1 MADESQT
8 PFDQGLYL
16 VHLNRGREHFEQ
28 RNFTDA
34 IHELGQARRLRP
46 TDETVLNL
54 LGLAY
59 FKQEKYREADKVY
72 NQLIDFNPSSD
83 ILYFNQGLVCFK
95 LGALDRAEA
104 AFLRAL
110 ELVAENPKVNFYLG
124 HIYER
129 KKQYYNAIFQ
139 YRKAGANIMVQR
151 VQEKIEA
158 ARTATQKP
166 APPKASDKVED
177 TLPPFGGAKAEPKST
192 DDTSPGSLKVTVD
205 TIDRSRFLT
214 ALQQVPVAVKKP
226 ASKEKPS
233 LVFEN
238 KVADDEADEAPTVPK
253 ETPTEPMERPAELF
267 DGDEEEEHQT
277 EPFQMH
283 LTPESR
289 PGSPVDVDS
298 RAPAEQRVEDKTSDE
313 HSEDDTVERFPE
325 QPEGELDSQ
334 PADEP
339 PKPARPKPIAEPSE
353 TTKER
358 RTIVELSEPVIPDM
372 SLAELSRSKRPTG
385 AHEDLF
391 APSLQP
397 PSELRRR
404 GSDPREMFPFGTPGE
419 RETGRSETVSV
430 RRRISFDEED
440 EHREAAQLYGRMRRR
455 DDIFRY
461 LENNLMEVN
470 FSGKVFIKQGT
481 IYSYSGNLTFWVK
494 PQREGAT
501 TPLVIVSGTGRL
513 LLSDLQREIT
523 VMQINGEEIF
533 IEPSHLLACQET
545 LMPRY
550 AIIKKEGTSEPQI
563 QVLAIQGTGMIAL
576 SVATDPLLLT
586 VTEGFPVNV
595 SSANIISWSG
605 DLIPSIV
612 DDEALTNLMYP
623 HRGGST
629 ANLRLEGSGKV
640 MMEKLIG

>member
-28 RNFTDA
+28 RNFADA
-34 IHELGQARRLRP
+34 IQELDQARRLRP

-72 NQLIDFNPSSD
+72 NQLIDFNPGSD

-110 ELVAENPKVNFYLG
+110 EIVTENPKVNFYLG

-158 ARTATQKP
+158 VRTASKKPDTQEITVERETP
-166 APPKASDKVED
+166 SSPREKARVE
-177 TLPPFGGAKAEPKST
+177 AKSAT
-192 DDTSPGSLKVTVD
+192 DTSPAPHELTVD
-205 TIDRSRFLT
+205 TIDRRRFLT
-214 ALQQVPVAVKKP
+214 ALQQPPLEDEEPSARDKTPAGGGKTKP
-226 ASKEKPS
+226 IRVLDKEIKT
-233 LVFEN
+233 
-238 KVADDEADEAPTVPK
+238 PTDPEVI
-253 ETPTEPMERPAELF
+253 PTEPMKRPADLPGRTGA
-267 DGDEEEEHQT
+267 DGPTTDA
-277 EPFQMH
+277 
-283 LTPESR
+283 LSR
-289 PGSPVDVDS
+289 PLE
-298 RAPAEQRVEDKTSDE
+298 EQLES
-313 HSEDDTVERFPE
+313 
-325 QPEGELDSQ
+325 
-334 PADEP
+334 ADEP
-339 PKPARPKPIAEPSE
+339 ATEPVSESATDSGPEPSE
-353 TTKER
+353 SVKEG
-358 RTIVELSEPVIPDM
+358 RTVVELTEPVIPDL
-372 SLAELSRSKRPTG
+372 SLSELSHAKQPTG
-385 AHEDLF
+385 AQDALF
-391 APSLQP
+391 AASAKP
-397 PSELRRR
+397 PPARRRR
-404 GSDPREMFPFGTPGE
+404 GSDSRDIFAFGPPGE
-419 RETGRSETVSV
+419 RETGRSETVPV
-430 RRRISFDEED
+430 RRRISFDDED
-440 EHREAAQLYGRMRRR
+440 ERREATQLYGRMRRR

-494 PQREGAT
+494 PQREGAA

-513 LLSDLQREIT
+513 LLSDHQREIT
-523 VMQINGEEIF
+523 VMQINGEEVF

-550 AIIKKEGTSEPQI
+550 ALIKKEGTSEPKI

-586 VTEGFPVNV
+586 VTDGFPVNV

-605 DLIPSIV
+605 DLTPSIV
-612 DDEALTNLMYP
+612 DDEALADLMYP
-623 HRGGST
+623 HEGPP
-629 ANLRLEGSGKV
+629 AVNLRLEGSGKV